1 MASDLL
7 IVHERPAAQYLIA
20 GWRRQWSDGG
30 DISSGLSRY
39 LIAQLDAK
47 KIAEMSPTLS
57 KMCYPFQ
64 IAGTHDA
71 FRPRAAFQDGLP
83 SRPMVWENG
92 FYDGGNGLIIFRGE
106 EPWFRM
112 DLYGQA
118 FFEALSELGIQQS
131 VTVEGY
137 NGPAP
142 PELERRIS
150 CVYSKADMKENLD
163 RFGLQY
169 SSYGSRGRQGPTIG
183 MALVTMAHFEHPEVE
198 MFRLGGMSPM
208 FPFSTADSQQVGIAT
223 DHRAFYDIM
232 RRLKPM
238 FNLNI
243 DLSELQ
249 TMGEMESNRLRETL
263 EKIGDSNAQAKAL
276 IDRARSQFSYT
287 PFPDTA
293 DRKPVDLDPEL
304 DRTLQDILENM
315 PEEPGDPEDP
325 KQD

>member
-7 IVHERPAAQYLIA
+7 IVHEKPAARYLIA

-39 LIAQLDAK
+39 LIAQLNAK

-57 KMCYPFQ
+57 NMCYPFQ
-64 IAGTHDA
+64 VAGTHDA

-83 SRPMVWENG
+83 SRAMAWENG

-106 EPWFRM
+106 EPWFRI

-118 FFEALSELGIQQS
+118 FFEALSELGIQQT

-142 PELERRIS
+142 PELDRRIS

-169 SSYGSRGRQGPTIG
+169 SRYGSQGRQGPTIG
-183 MALVTMAHFEHPEVE
+183 MALVSMAHFEHPEVE
-198 MFRLGGMSPM
+198 MFRLGGMAPM
-208 FPFSTADSQQVGIAT
+208 YPFTTSISQQVGIDT
-223 DHRAFYDIM
+223 DHKAFYDIM

-238 FNLNI
+238 FDLNI

-249 TMGEMESNRLRETL
+249 TMGETESNRLRETL
-263 EKIGDSNAQAKAL
+263 EKIGDSNAEAKSL
-276 IDRARSQFSYT
+276 IERARSDFSYT
-287 PFPDTA
+287 PFVE
-293 DRKPVDLDPEL
+293 PVDLDPEL
-304 DRTLQDILENM
+304 DRTLQNILENM
-315 PEEPGDPEDP
+315 PEKPKDPDR
-325 KQD
+325 D

>member
-1 MASDLL
+1 MASELL
-7 IVHERPAAQYLIA
+7 IIHEKPPAQYLIA

-39 LIAQLDAK
+39 LIDRLSAK

-57 KMCYPFQ
+57 NMCYPFQ
-64 IAGTHDA
+64 VAGTHGA

-83 SRPMVWENG
+83 SSPLAWENS
-92 FYDGGNGLIIFRGE
+92 FYDGGEGLIIFRGE

-118 FFEALSELGIQQS
+118 FFEALSELGIQQT

-142 PELERRIS
+142 PDLERRIS

-169 SSYGSRGRQGPTIG
+169 SSYGTRGRQGPTIG
-183 MALVTMAHFEHPEVE
+183 MALVNMAHFMHPDVE
-198 MFRLGGMSPM
+198 MFRLGAMAPM
-208 FPFSTADSQQVGIAT
+208 YPFATNSGRQVSIVT

-238 FNLNI
+238 FNLGI

-249 TMGEMESNRLRETL
+249 SMGEMESNRLRETL
-263 EKIGDSNAQAKAL
+263 ERIGDSSTEAKSL
-276 IDRARSQFSYT
+276 IERARSDFSYT
-287 PFPDTA
+287 PFA
-293 DRKPVDLDPEL
+293 EPVGLDPEL
-304 DRTLQDILENM
+304 DQTLRNILENM
-315 PEEPGDPEDP
+315 PEDPEGT
-325 KQD
+325 

>member
-1 MASDLL
+1 MPSDLL
-7 IVHERPAAQYLIA
+7 IVHEKPAAQYLIA

-39 LIAQLDAK
+39 LIARLSAK

-57 KMCYPFQ
+57 NMCYPFQ
-64 IAGTHDA
+64 VAGTHDT

-83 SRPMVWENG
+83 SRPMAWENG

-118 FFEALSELGIQQS
+118 FFEALSELGIQQT

-150 CVYSKADMKENLD
+150 CVYSKAGMKENLD

-183 MALVTMAHFEHPEVE
+183 MALVSLAHFEHPEVE
-198 MFRLGGMSPM
+198 MFRLGGMAPM
-208 FPFSTADSQQVGIAT
+208 YPFTTVNNQQAGITT

-232 RRLKPM
+232 RRLKSM
-238 FNLNI
+238 FDLSI

-263 EKIGDSNAQAKAL
+263 EGIGDSNAQAKSL
-276 IDRARSQFSYT
+276 IERVRSDFSYT
-287 PFPDTA
+287 PFVE
-293 DRKPVDLDPEL
+293 PVDLDPEL

-315 PEEPGDPEDP
+315 PKEPEGPE
-325 KQD
+325 QN

>member
-7 IVHERPAAQYLIA
+7 ILHEKPAAQYLIA

-39 LIAQLDAK
+39 LIDRLSAK

-57 KMCYPFQ
+57 SMCYPFQ
-64 IAGTHDA
+64 VAGTHDA

-83 SRPMVWENG
+83 SSPMAWENG

-118 FFEALSELGIQQS
+118 FFEALSELGIQQT

-150 CVYSKADMKENLD
+150 CVYSKAGMKENLD

-183 MALVTMAHFEHPEVE
+183 MALVSMAHFAHPEVE
-198 MFRLGGMSPM
+198 MFRLGGMAPM
-208 FPFSTADSQQVGIAT
+208 YPFTTADSQQVGIAT

-238 FNLNI
+238 FNLSI

-249 TMGEMESNRLRETL
+249 TMGETESNRLRETL
-263 EKIGDSNAQAKAL
+263 ERISDSNAEAKAL
-276 IDRARSQFSYT
+276 IDRARSDFSYT
-287 PFPDTA
+287 PFEE
-293 DRKPVDLDPEL
+293 PVDLDPEL

-315 PEEPGDPEDP
+315 PEEPESQE
-325 KQD
+325 QD

>member
-7 IVHERPAAQYLIA
+7 IFHEKPAAQYLIA

-39 LIAQLDAK
+39 LIDRLSAK

-57 KMCYPFQ
+57 RMCYPFQ
-64 IAGTHDA
+64 VAGTHDA

-83 SRPMVWENG
+83 SRPMAWENG

-106 EPWFRM
+106 EPWFRI

-118 FFEALSELGIQQS
+118 FFEALSELGIQQT

-150 CVYSKADMKENLD
+150 CVYSKAGMKEILD

-183 MALVTMAHFEHPEVE
+183 MALVSMAHFEHPEVE
-198 MFRLGGMSPM
+198 MFRLGGMVPM
-208 FPFSTADSQQVGIAT
+208 YPFTTANSQQVGIAT

-238 FNLNI
+238 FNLSI

-249 TMGEMESNRLRETL
+249 TMGEIESNRLQETL
-263 EKIGDSNAQAKAL
+263 EKIGESNAEAKSL
-276 IDRARSQFSYT
+276 IERTRSDFSYT
-287 PFPDTA
+287 PFVE
-293 DRKPVDLDPEL
+293 PVDLDPEL

-315 PEEPGDPEDP
+315 PEEPEDPE
-325 KQD
+325 QD

>member
-1 MASDLL
+1 MPSDLL

-39 LIAQLDAK
+39 LIARLSAK

-57 KMCYPFQ
+57 NMCYPFQ
-64 IAGTHDA
+64 VAGTHDA

-83 SRPMVWENG
+83 SRPMAWENG
-92 FYDGGNGLIIFRGE
+92 FYDAGNGLIIFRGE

-118 FFEALSELGIQQS
+118 FFEALSELGIQQT

-150 CVYSKADMKENLD
+150 CVYSKAGMKENLD

-183 MALVTMAHFEHPEVE
+183 MALVSMAHFEHPEVE
-198 MFRLGGMSPM
+198 MFRLGGMAPM
-208 FPFSTADSQQVGIAT
+208 FPFSTSDSQQVGIAT

-238 FNLNI
+238 FNLSI

-249 TMGEMESNRLRETL
+249 TMGEKESNRLRETL
-263 EKIGDSNAQAKAL
+263 EKIGDSNAAAKSL
-276 IDRARSQFSYT
+276 IDRARSDFSYT
-287 PFPDTA
+287 PFVE
-293 DRKPVDLDPEL
+293 PVELDPEL

-315 PEEPGDPEDP
+315 PETPEGPERD
-325 KQD
+325 

>member
-7 IVHERPAAQYLIA
+7 IVHEKPAAQYLIA

-39 LIAQLDAK
+39 LIAQLGAK

-57 KMCYPFQ
+57 NMCYPFQ
-64 IAGTHDA
+64 VAGTHDA

-118 FFEALSELGIQQS
+118 FFEALSELGIQQT

-183 MALVTMAHFEHPEVE
+183 MALVTMAHFEYPEVE

-208 FPFSTADSQQVGIAT
+208 YPFTTADSQQAGIAT

-232 RRLKPM
+232 RRLKAM
-238 FNLNI
+238 FSLNI

-249 TMGEMESNRLRETL
+249 TMGDMESNRLRETL
-263 EKIGDSNAQAKAL
+263 ETIGDSSAEAKYL
-276 IDRARSQFSYT
+276 IDRARSDFSYT

-293 DRKPVDLDPEL
+293 DREPMDLAPEL
-304 DRTLQDILENM
+304 DRTLRDILENM
-315 PEEPGDPEDP
+315 SEEPEEPEGP

>member
-39 LIAQLDAK
+39 LIARLSAR

-57 KMCYPFQ
+57 NMCYPFQ
-64 IAGTHDA
+64 VAGTHDA

-83 SRPMVWENG
+83 SRPMAWENG

-118 FFEALSELGIQQS
+118 FFEALSELGIQQT

-142 PELERRIS
+142 PELDRRIS

-169 SSYGSRGRQGPTIG
+169 SSYGSQGRQGPTIG
-183 MALVTMAHFEHPEVE
+183 MALVSMAHFEHPEVE

-208 FPFSTADSQQVGIAT
+208 YPFTTSNSQQVGIET
-223 DHRAFYDIM
+223 DHKAFYDIM
-232 RRLKPM
+232 RRLKSM
-238 FNLNI
+238 FDLSI

-249 TMGEMESNRLRETL
+249 TMGETESNRLRETL
-263 EKIGDSNAQAKAL
+263 EKIGDSNAEAKSL
-276 IDRARSQFSYT
+276 IERARSDFSYT
-287 PFPDTA
+287 PFVE
-293 DRKPVDLDPEL
+293 PVDLDPEL
-304 DRTLQDILENM
+304 DRTLQNILENM
-315 PEEPGDPEDP
+315 PEEPEDP
-325 KQD
+325 DRD

>member
-7 IVHERPAAQYLIA
+7 IVHEKPAAQYLIA

-39 LIAQLDAK
+39 LIARLNAK

-57 KMCYPFQ
+57 NMCYPFQ
-64 IAGTHDA
+64 VAGTHDA

-83 SRPMVWENG
+83 SRPMAWDNG

-118 FFEALSELGIQQS
+118 FFEALSELGIQQT

-137 NGPAP
+137 SGPAP
-142 PELERRIS
+142 PEMERRIS
-150 CVYSKADMKENLD
+150 CVYSKAGMKENLD

-169 SSYGSRGRQGPTIG
+169 SSYGSQGRQGPTIG
-183 MALVTMAHFEHPEVE
+183 MALVSMAHFEHPEVE
-198 MFRLGGMSPM
+198 MFRLGGMAPM
-208 FPFSTADSQQVGIAT
+208 YPFTTTNSQQVGIET
-223 DHRAFYDIM
+223 DHKAFYDIM
-232 RRLKPM
+232 RRLKSM
-238 FNLNI
+238 FNLDI

-249 TMGEMESNRLRETL
+249 TMGETESNRLRETL
-263 EKIGDSNAQAKAL
+263 ERIGDSNAEAKSL
-276 IDRARSQFSYT
+276 IERARSDFSYT
-287 PFPDTA
+287 PFVE
-293 DRKPVDLDPEL
+293 PVDLDPEL
-304 DRTLQDILENM
+304 DRTLQNILENM
-315 PEEPGDPEDP
+315 PEEPKDPDR
-325 KQD
+325 D